1 MYPPF
6 FVVFL
11 EHVLM
16 RGFIERE
23 CLNYLERCKV
33 KDSTIKTENIIYSQ
47 LIPSYKANI
56 KRFKQ
61 YDQKV

>member
-16 RGFIERE
+16 RGFIEISE
-23 CLNYLERCKV
+23 
-33 KDSTIKTENIIYSQ
+33 TFIIE
-47 LIPSYKANI
+47 
-56 KRFKQ
+56 
-61 YDQKV
+61 V